1 MSITEREL
9 KVAFIYNFMRF
20 TEWPDEVGNTLT
32 LCIRGPDPFGVPLD
46 ALQGKA
52 VGSRT
57 LVLQRRGFDSIK
69 GCQAV
74 FIAAVAASTQPQVLA
89 ELQGK
94 PVLTMADN
102 PGAAGQG
109 VHLNMAVAQNKIT
122 FEANLQTARTAQLK
136 LSSQLL
142 RLATEVIQ

>member
-1 MSITEREL
+1 MAASEREL

-32 LCIRGPDPFGVPLD
+32 LCVRGPDPFGTTLD
-46 ALQGKA
+46 TLQGKA
-52 VGSRT
+52 VGTRT
-57 LVLQRRGFDSIK
+57 LMVQRRGGDLLK

-74 FIAAVAASTQPQVLA
+74 FVAAAAASTLAQVLT
-89 ELQGK
+89 ELRGR
-94 PVLTMADN
+94 PVLTMADS
-102 PGAAGQG
+102 PGAARQG
-109 VHLNMAVAQNKIT
+109 VNLNMAVAQSRVT
-122 FEANLQTARTAQLK
+122 FEANLQTARAAQLK